1 MVKKIVPY
9 RTKLD
14 AFSQGQHTLFTIHYE
29 LNPFDVRANIR
40 KTVETAI
47 KAWCKEKGL
56 SLIKEGFPF
65 AGEGKVMGYFK
76 GYGGKSKAK
85 EVEKELRRVIQ
96 RVIRILGYTPKARR

>member
-29 LNPFDVRANIR
+29 LNPLDVRENIR
-40 KTVETAI
+40 KTVEAAI
-47 KAWCKEKGL
+47 KTWCKARGYK
-56 SLIKEGFPF
+56 LIKEGFPL

-85 EVEKELRRVIQ
+85 EVEKELRRVIRQ
-96 RVIRILGYTPKARR
+96 TIKILGYTPKARR